1 MKSLFIKAGL
11 AGCLA
16 LGLPLFQDHAL
27 AASSSNVQSKCSSLG
42 TLKKGTNPSTQHM
55 NCLLTQTAIEAGIP
69 PEIMKAVATQEN
81 TSWKQFDKKGKPAI
95 SSDHGIGVMQITNQK
110 RYDIE
115 KLKYDIPYNL
125 KAGADLLN
133 DMYNRPDLPSIL
145 SKDKAVLETWY
156 FAIMAYNGTKPV
168 NSPLYQS
175 TGKVN
180 TNAYQEKVWTH
191 LNSESFLGDTNIR
204 KPSFSVKDFKYNPKS
219 TANISFLK
227 KTYTLSSLL
236 HETRYGLKK
245 NDKVI
250 ASWENSSLTQVRIR
264 KAPSTDSSYKW
275 IKKGSQLAIAG
286 PYTFDRSNG
295 SSNPFVWYPVS
306 VPGQKGTW
314 YIASPYIT
322 KMLSKPTVMPVNSKS
337 RQISGKAI
345 KFSTITVKRG
355 STSLGAVKVNSTG
368 SFTMKIPL
376 QKAGTVLKVTY
387 KDPKNAVSPAA
398 TVKVTAK

>member
-11 AGCLA
+11 ASCLA

-42 TLKKGTNPSTQHM
+42 ILKKGINPSYQHM

-81 TSWKQFDKKGKPAI
+81 NSWRQFDKKGKPVI
-95 SSDHGIGVMQITNQK
+95 SSDKGIGVMQITNQK
-110 RYDIE
+110 RYDTE

-133 DMYNRPDLPSIL
+133 DMYSRSDLPSIL
-145 SKDKAVLETWY
+145 PKDKDVLETWY
-156 FAIMAYNGTKPV
+156 FAVMAYNGTKPI

-191 LNSESFLGDTNIR
+191 LNSESFLEDTTIR
-204 KPSFSVKDFKYNPKS
+204 KPAFSVKDFKYDPKNK
-219 TANISFLK
+219 ANIIFLK

-236 HETRYGLKK
+236 HQTRYGLKK

-250 ASWENSSLTQVRIR
+250 ASWDNSNLNEVRIR
-264 KAPSTDSSYKW
+264 KSPSTGSSFKW
-275 IKKGSQLAIAG
+275 MKKGSQLTITG
-286 PYTFDRSNG
+286 PYSFDRSLN

-314 YIASPYIT
+314 YIASSYIT
-322 KMLSKPTVMPVNSKS
+322 KMLSKPTVSPVNSKS
-337 RQISGKAI
+337 RQISGKAV
-345 KFSTITVKRG
+345 KNSVITVKKG
-355 STSLGAVKVNSTG
+355 SSRLGTIKTNSTG
-368 SFTMKIPL
+368 SFTMNIPL
-376 QKAGTVLKVTY
+376 QKAGTVLQVTY
-387 KDPKNAVSPAA
+387 KDSKNATSPAA
-398 TVKVTAK
+398 AVKVTAK